1 MISSIEAMSEMG
13 AGMTFRDISYSDRIT
28 SNPAILGGKPIL
40 RGTRVPVWIVL
51 QHLSGML
58 DLSDLFA
65 AYPHITED
73 DVRACLDYAARII
86 DGESVSIPPVPERS
100 HAESASVS

>member
-1 MISSIEAMSEMG
+1 VISSEEKVTETEAR
-13 AGMTFRDISYSDRIT
+13 MTFRDVSYADRIASDPT
-28 SNPAILGGKPIL
+28 ILGGKPII

-51 QHLSGML
+51 QHLSGTL
-58 DLSDLFA
+58 DLNDLFA

-86 DGESVSIPPVPERS
+86 DGESVTVAPVSERVD
-100 HAESASVS
+100 AESASIS